1 MKAHSRSL
9 ARRTALL
16 ILVGLVAAVFSG
28 CSPMEPE
35 PRPAVAWPN
44 GEPVGELES
53 DPWVQALRAA
63 DMELQVA
70 SVTRDFTAPELAHA
84 TGLGLIYEY
93 RDNLRAAAEND
104 SWKFPAG
111 PTPMI
116 PIAVKEAS
124 DGKYASVVVCIATD
138 WYVSAGQPARPTKRV
153 GTFQSFSVSID
164 GDGLRK
170 VSARGLV
177 MDDAARSEDIFDE
190 LRMEPPDRG
199 GRSVCS
205 LEDAALGYFDPLP
218 DPTVEYGPEDI
229 IVPE

>member
-9 ARRTALL
+9 ARRAALL

-35 PRPAVAWPN
+35 PRPAVQWPD
-44 GEPVGELES
+44 GKPVGELES
-53 DPWVQALRAA
+53 DPWVQAVRGA
-63 DMELQVA
+63 DMELQIA
-70 SVTRDFTAPELAHA
+70 TATRDFAAPELART
-84 TGLGLIYEY
+84 TGMNLVY
-93 RDNLRAAAEND
+93 RHRINLESAAENKV
-104 SWKFPAG
+104 WKYPAG
-111 PTPMI
+111 PRPMI
-116 PIAVKEAS
+116 PVAVNEAS
-124 DGKYASVVVCIATD
+124 DGEYASVDVCIATD
-138 WYVSAGQPARPTKRV
+138 WYVSAEQPGRPIDTA
-153 GTFQSFSVSID
+153 GTFESFSVVID
-164 GDGLRK
+164 DEGLRK
-170 VSARGLV
+170 VSDSGPV